1 VPGISNGSLIGSLGS
16 CAEIHSEDR
25 PQHLGVVEDCPEAV
39 FKGAPEVRLSSC
51 LEFVVIPR
59 SFMKVPLVSS
69 HFSLPGLWAPIS
81 LEIFKAQSS
90 FSLAPGS
97 FSEIPETDADTALEP
112 S

>member
-1 VPGISNGSLIGSLGS
+1 
-16 CAEIHSEDR
+16 
-25 PQHLGVVEDCPEAV
+25 
-39 FKGAPEVRLSSC
+39 
-51 LEFVVIPR
+51 
-59 SFMKVPLVSS
+59 MKVPLVSS